1 MRGKE
6 YTSQKWRRE
15 EGKVLDL
22 LVPSHTVAFT
32 AGESIPHKDIYLEVP
47 RVYWNALLVSVS

>member
-6 YTSQKWRRE
+6 YTSQKWRKE
-15 EGKVLDL
+15 KGKVLDL

-32 AGESIPHKDIYLEVP
+32 AGESLLHKDITLEAP
-47 RVYWNALLVSVS
+47 